1 MKVISVII
9 INGKEIDFDSL
20 TAEDRGLMYRMS
32 TRQANETRYGA
43 IKPTNTYDACILVVM
58 DKGIQ
63 TKSCRA
69 WNPTADDL
77 LADDWE
83 VVKE

>member
-1 MKVISVII
+1 MNIQAATKKAVES
-9 INGKEIDFDSL
+9 
-20 TAEDRGLMYRMS
+20 RGLMYRMS
-32 TRQANETRYGA
+32 TRQVNEARYGV
-43 IKPTNTYDACILVVM
+43 IKPTNTYDSCILVVM

>member
-1 MKVISVII
+1 MNIQAAMKKAVES
-9 INGKEIDFDSL
+9 
-20 TAEDRGLMYRMS
+20 RGLMYRMS
-32 TRQANETRYGA
+32 TRQANETRYGV

-77 LADDWE
+77 LAD